1 MSKYFPIKTETA
13 CQLKW
18 NWSTLYLYS
27 GTTASCHRTAYS
39 AISAESFDNFHNT
52 EKKQQHRLSM
62 LKGQWPQDGCGYCK
76 DLEDAGEFSDRLL
89 HLTIPDQSPVELDTD
104 PAALVVDPTILEVY
118 FNNTCNL
125 SCLYCSP
132 TLSSKINSENKKFG
146 KFESNG
152 IKISAVDKNADHAIM
167 IDKFWQWMQQ
177 HSTKL
182 KRLNILGGEPLYQ
195 TEFYHCLDY
204 LENSKHPDLVLN
216 IVTNLMISNDK
227 LTELI
232 ERFKLL
238 LAKRKIKR
246 LDITCSIDCW
256 GKEQEFVRHGL
267 DLALW
272 ERNFELLLKQKWIT
286 LNINQTITMLTIKT
300 MPALLE
306 KLSSWRTQHKIGH
319 YFSVATPEPAYLV
332 PAVLGSGVFDNDF
345 EKIIQLMPSDT
356 EQDLSARQYMT
367 VIAEQVKQSQI
378 DCVELKKCVT
388 YLDEMDR
395 RRNTNWR
402 TLFPWLTE
410 FEQYVV

>member
-1 MSKYFPIKTETA
+1 
-13 CQLKW
+13 
-18 NWSTLYLYS
+18 
-27 GTTASCHRTAYS
+27 
-39 AISAESFDNFHNT
+39 
-52 EKKQQHRLSM
+52 M

-232 ERFKLL
+232 ERFKML